1 MEQQS
6 KTEAVLT
13 FIRSSPWL
21 TDADAPAITLLLE
34 CAHQLDTDPTAAWAS
49 QYGLTY
55 RNLLSRAPSEPDAQ
69 DELAQ
74 LLKR

>member
-13 FIRSSPWL
+13 FIRTSPWL
-21 TDADAPAITLLLE
+21 TDADAPAVTLLLE
-34 CAHQLDTDPTAAWAS
+34 CAHQLDTEPTAAWAS

-55 RNLLSRAPSEPDAQ
+55 RNLLSRAPQEPDDQ
-69 DELAQ
+69 DEIDK